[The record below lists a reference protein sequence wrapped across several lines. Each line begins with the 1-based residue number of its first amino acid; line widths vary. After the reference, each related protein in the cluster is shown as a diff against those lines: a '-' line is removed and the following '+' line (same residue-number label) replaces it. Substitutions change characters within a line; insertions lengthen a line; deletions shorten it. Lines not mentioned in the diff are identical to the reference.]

1 MLRLGRFWVHSR
13 VWFWQVAIGLVLLCV
28 SSSAHAVEIHTLVD
42 KHCRSLSGVV
52 VAVDDELV
60 TLIDLEGHANAW
72 RRDEIASVVL
82 HNSVDNPL
90 AAITLDPPLF
100 ERMYN
105 VYLVGE
111 DDAAFTGWAIGFIEE
126 LIVFFDLFG
135 RTHVLAQED
144 IDHMLRP
151 SPLPV
156 VYPPHAKVTLQFP
169 RDYIECANLAQSAG
183 IPPSRIIG
191 DRIKVSDYFDAF
203 ENSYLDLESF
213 RERTFVYAKP
223 FMYDERTRLGIIYM
237 RRRSPVVPAYIHFS
251 TGKPFGFQS
260 FMLVGGAPIPW
271 LPTVDP
277 KLVVWSDLKSHLFHA
292 TFLANPVAIPA
303 GTPVYV
309 NGGLKPYTDESYH
322 TEPHFNYE
330 ILMGVDFG
338 PWSASMGT
346 YYPVRY
352 IKAKSQVREV
362 SATRS
367 GLAFR
372 ARAIWNALE
381 LHAMYFRSR
390 QSGSDGKGLRVE
402 GLSED
407 QTGKD
412 YTLDEDTVRAGATA
426 RVFDTDLA
434 LDAVVSSGDH
444 EDSDVFELA
453 FRHSQLGATISREFG
468 HYVRMN
474 VHTNYHIEQNDFAE
488 EDGSTHDGTEYIFDY
503 GGAFEFQF

>member
-1 MLRLGRFWVHSR
+1 MHSR
-13 VWFWQVAIGLVLLCV
+13 VWFWQIAIALILLCV
-28 SSSAHAVEIHTLVD
+28 SSSARAVEIHTLID
-42 KHCRSLSGVV
+42 KHCRALSGVV
-52 VAVDDELV
+52 VGVDDELV
-60 TLIDLEGHANAW
+60 TLIDLGGHASAW

-90 AAITLDPPLF
+90 PSITLDASLS

-111 DDAAFTGWAIGFIEE
+111 SDAAFTGWAIGFIEE

-135 RTHVLAQED
+135 RTHVLALED
-144 IDHMLRP
+144 IDHLLRP
-151 SPLPV
+151 SSLSV
-156 VYPPHAKVTLQFP
+156 VYPPHSKVTLQFP
-169 RDYIECANLAQSAG
+169 RDYIECSNLAQSAG

-260 FMLVGGAPIPW
+260 FMLIGGAPIPW

-277 KLVVWSDLKSHLFHA
+277 KLVLWSDLKSHLFHA
-292 TFLANPVAIPA
+292 TFLANPLALPA
-303 GTPVYV
+303 GTPVYL
-309 NGGLKPYTDESYH
+309 GDAMLAPYTEHSYH
-322 TEPHFNYE
+322 TEPHFNYL
-330 ILMGVDFG
+330 ILMGIDFG
-338 PWSASMGT
+338 PWSASLGT

-352 IKAKSQVREV
+352 IKGKKQVREV
-362 SATRS
+362 SARRA
-367 GLAFR
+367 GLTFR
-372 ARAIWNALE
+372 ARAVWSALE
-381 LHAMYFRSR
+381 LHALYFRSR
-390 QSGSDGKGLRVE
+390 QSGEDGKGLAIQDQIAEDVE
-402 GLSED
+402 
-407 QTGKD
+407 QKD
-412 YTLDEDTVRAGATA
+412 YILNEDTVRAGATA
-426 RVFDTDLA
+426 TVFETDLA
-434 LDAVVSSGDH
+434 LDAVLSRGHH
-444 EDSDVFELA
+444 EDSGGFDLA
-453 FRHSQLGATISREFG
+453 FSHYQLGATISREFG

-474 VHTNYHIEQNDFAE
+474 LHTNYHIEQNDFEE
-488 EDGSTHDGTEYIFDY
+488 EDGSTHDGTEYVFDY

>member
-1 MLRLGRFWVHSR
+1 VQFR
-13 VWFWQVAIGLVLLCV
+13 VWFWQVAIGLIPLCA
-28 SSSAHAVEIHTLVD
+28 SSGAQAVEIHTLVD
-42 KHCRSLSGVV
+42 KHCRALSGVV

-60 TLIDLEGHANAW
+60 TLIDLEGHAKAW

-90 AAITLDPPLF
+90 ASITLDPQLSD
-100 ERMYN
+100 RMYN

-111 DDAAFTGWAIGFIEE
+111 DEAAFTGWAIGFIEE

-151 SPLPV
+151 SSLPV

-260 FMLVGGAPIPW
+260 FMLIGGAPIPW

-277 KLVVWSDLKSHLFHA
+277 KLVLWSDLKSHLFHA
-292 TFLANPVAIPA
+292 TFLANPLALPA
-303 GTPVYV
+303 GTPVYL
-309 NGGLKPYTDESYH
+309 GDAGLEPYTKRSYQ
-322 TEPHFNYE
+322 TEPHFNYL

-338 PWSASMGT
+338 PWSASVGT

-352 IKAKSQVREV
+352 IKAKQQVREV
-362 SATRS
+362 SARRAGLTFRTR
-367 GLAFR
+367 AV
-372 ARAIWNALE
+372 WNALE
-381 LHAMYFRSR
+381 LHALYFRSR
-390 QSGSDGKGLRVE
+390 QSGEDGKGLSIDNPIVDDA
-402 GLSED
+402 D
-407 QTGKD
+407 QKD
-412 YTLDEDTVRAGATA
+412 YILNEDTVRAGATA
-426 RVFDTDLA
+426 TVFETDLA
-434 LDAVVSSGDH
+434 LDAVLSRGHH
-444 EDSDVFELA
+444 EDSDGFDLA
-453 FRHSQLGATISREFG
+453 FRHYQLGGTISREFG

-474 VHTNYHIEQNDFAE
+474 VHTNYHIEQNDFVE